1 MTAFRR
7 EVFPSAT
14 AGSAVAHGVHPPTHP
29 AHHTPAPAAR
39 PSLLLREKSVPLVE
53 ESVGPEE
60 GRTCWLHYPALDTA
74 APEEGVLWF
83 GALVAFPGKRGVTH
97 N

>member
-1 MTAFRR
+1 M
-7 EVFPSAT
+7 
-14 AGSAVAHGVHPPTHP
+14 
-29 AHHTPAPAAR
+29 
-39 PSLLLREKSVPLVE
+39 
-53 ESVGPEE
+53 GPEE

-74 APEEGVLWF
+74 APKERVLWF

>member
-1 MTAFRR
+1 M
-7 EVFPSAT
+7 FPSAT

-53 ESVGPEE
+53 EAVG
-60 GRTCWLHYPALDTA
+60 
-74 APEEGVLWF
+74 PEEGVLWF